1 MAVRLLVKSEI
12 TVTYGAIGSGG
23 GIEQITSRT
32 VDFGASDAPLTEEQ
46 FEEANAQGEVEQI
59 PWALSGT
66 VPAYNVEG
74 APKNLK
80 LNGEVLAGIYLG
92 KITSW
97 DDPAIAKLNPGAS
110 LPSTKITPVYRSDG
124 SGDTYA
130 FTNYLST
137 ISPEFESKVGTS
149 TQVKFPT
156 GVGAEKNDGVAAAIG
171 QTDGAIGYVGL
182 AYAISSE
189 LSMPLVENSA
199 GEFPEPGVESVEAA
213 AAAVSKIGPNNEISL
228 ADLPASAKGAYPIST
243 YTYVIVPLETE
254 KADEMKKFIAYAIG
268 RRPVLRARPR
278 LRAAAQAGRRRR
290 QEGDREDR
298 QLGGGRGP
306 QQPSSAGP
314 AQPHRPHRRPAAARP
329 LRPRGGA
336 RRRGHRRHRLRGH
349 PPRLAGDPASS
360 ASASSPPTTGT
371 RSPSASAP
379 RPSSTAP
386 SSPRSSRSSSRRRSR
401 SRSRST

>member
-1 MAVRLLVKSEI
+1 MGPLRLWPQMTRHQLKEICVSKRLLGALIAALALTFAIAACGSSSSTSSSSSSSSGGSTSPLVGAGSTLVAPLMSKWQSDFSSKAEI

-23 GIEQITSRT
+23 GIEQISSRT

-46 FEEANAQGEVEQI
+46 FEEADAQGEVEQI

-66 VPAYNVEG
+66 VPAYNVKG

-80 LNGEVLAGIYLG
+80 LSGEVLAGIYLG
-92 KITSW
+92 KITAW
-97 DDPAIAKLNPGAS
+97 NDPAIAKLNPGAS

-137 ISPEFESKVGTS
+137 IDPEFESTVGTS

-182 AYAISSE
+182 AYAVSSE

-199 GEFPEPGVESVEAA
+199 GEFPEPGVKSVEAA
-213 AAAVSKIGPNNEISL
+213 ADAVSKIGPNNEISL

-254 KADEMKKFIAYAIG
+254 KATEMKKFIEYAIG
-268 RRPVLRARPR
+268 EGQSYGPDLDFAPLPKQVI
-278 LRAAAQAGRRRR
+278 AAGK
-290 QEGDREDR
+290 
-298 QLGGGRGP
+298 
-306 QQPSSAGP
+306 
-314 AQPHRPHRRPAAARP
+314 
-329 LRPRGGA
+329 
-336 RRRGHRRHRLRGH
+336 
-349 PPRLAGDPASS
+349 
-360 ASASSPPTTGT
+360 
-371 RSPSASAP
+371 
-379 RPSSTAP
+379 TAIAKIG
-386 SSPRSSRSSSRRRSR
+386 S
-401 SRSRST
+401 

>member
-1 MAVRLLVKSEI
+1 MIRHQLKEICVSKRLLGVLIAALALAFAVAACGSSSSDSSNASGSGGSSSPLVGAGSTLVAPLMSKWQSDFSSKSEI

-23 GIEQITSRT
+23 GIDQITSRT
-32 VDFGASDAPLTEEQ
+32 VDFGASDAPLTDEQ

-66 VPAYNVEG
+66 VPAYNVSG

-80 LNGEVLAGIYLG
+80 LSGEVLAGIYLG
-92 KITSW
+92 EITSW
-97 DDPAIAKLNPGAS
+97 DDPAIAKLNPGAA

-199 GEFPEPGVESVEAA
+199 GEFPEPGVKSVEAA

-228 ADLPASAKGAYPIST
+228 AELPASAKGAYPIST

-254 KADEMKKFIAYAIG
+254 KATEMKKFVEYAIG
-268 RRPVLRARPR
+268 EGQSYGPDLDFAPLPKQVV
-278 LRAAAQAGRRRR
+278 AAGKKAIAKI
-290 QEGDREDR
+290 
-298 QLGGGRGP
+298 GG
-306 QQPSSAGP
+306 
-314 AQPHRPHRRPAAARP
+314 
-329 LRPRGGA
+329 
-336 RRRGHRRHRLRGH
+336 
-349 PPRLAGDPASS
+349 
-360 ASASSPPTTGT
+360 
-371 RSPSASAP
+371 
-379 RPSSTAP
+379 
-386 SSPRSSRSSSRRRSR
+386 
-401 SRSRST
+401 

>member
-1 MAVRLLVKSEI
+1 MSKRLLSALMAALALTIGGGCLRQLIRDSTSGGSSGGPLVGAGSTLVAPLMSKWQSDFASKTEE

-23 GIEQITSRT
+23 GIDQITSRT

-46 FEEANAQGEVEQI
+46 FEEANGVEQI

-66 VPAYNVEG
+66 VPAYNVSG

-137 ISPEFESKVGTS
+137 IEPRI
-149 TQVKFPT
+149 QVERRAPRPRSSSRPASAPKRT
-156 GVGAEKNDGVAAAIG
+156 TASLRRSR

-182 AYAISSE
+182 AYALSNE

-199 GEFPEPGVESVEAA
+199 GSFPEPGVESVEAA
-213 AAAVSKIGPNNEISL
+213 ADAVSKIGPNNEISL
-228 ADLPASAKGAYPIST
+228 ADLPSTAK
-243 YTYVIVPLETE
+243 
-254 KADEMKKFIAYAIG
+254 
-268 RRPVLRARPR
+268 AR
-278 LRAAAQAGRRRR
+278 
-290 QEGDREDR
+290 
-298 QLGGGRGP
+298 
-306 QQPSSAGP
+306 
-314 AQPHRPHRRPAAARP
+314 
-329 LRPRGGA
+329 
-336 RRRGHRRHRLRGH
+336 
-349 PPRLAGDPASS
+349 
-360 ASASSPPTTGT
+360 T
-371 RSPSASAP
+371 RS
-379 RPSSTAP
+379 RPTP
-386 SSPRSSRSSSRRRSR
+386 
-401 SRSRST
+401 T